1 MRNNPV
7 IGLAFVVEKGCVW
20 NACFTLG
27 YPEKRRWSKEQIWKK
42 RENILQS
49 DMDDKK
55 KAAELEKL
63 KKQYD
68 RAVIGQM
75 MRA

>member
-1 MRNNPV
+1 MLVLPWV
-7 IGLAFVVEKGCVW
+7 IQKSADDLK
-20 NACFTLG
+20 
-27 YPEKRRWSKEQIWKK
+27 SKYEKK